1 MFLNFYSYIE
11 SEILLD
17 FNLIYILIYNIMDYF
32 VTSSDLQSIFKNC
45 KIVKYA
51 DLENYKDIYQLM
63 PNRMDFVFLLTESE
77 KNSGHWTLLI
87 RDDNV
92 FEYYDSYGTSPKRI
106 LDYIPNYMNKKLG
119 NDYGEDLGKMI
130 KSIKATDKFIYNK
143 TKFQKEQE
151 GINTCGRWVIA
162 RLSLF
167 LSDDLNLKEFTKLMK
182 TKAKKLKMTNDEF
195 ITFLVTV
202 N

>member
-1 MFLNFYSYIE
+1 
-11 SEILLD
+11 
-17 FNLIYILIYNIMDYF
+17 MDYF
-32 VTSSDLQSIFKNC
+32 VTSTDLQAIFKNC

-51 DLENYKDIYQLM
+51 DFDNYKVIYQLL

-77 KNSGHWTLLI
+77 KNSGHWTLII
-87 RDDNV
+87 RDNNI
-92 FEYYDSYGTSPKRI
+92 FEYYDSYGTSPKNI
-106 LDYIPNYMNKKLG
+106 LDYIPSFKNKQLG
-119 NDYGEDLGKMI
+119 NNYGEDLGKMI
-130 KSIKATDKFIYNK
+130 RSIKPTDKFIYNK
-143 TKFQKEQE
+143 TKFQKEAPN
-151 GINTCGRWVIA
+151 INTCGRWVIA

-182 TKAKKLKMTNDEF
+182 TKAKNLKMTNDQL

>member
-1 MFLNFYSYIE
+1 
-11 SEILLD
+11 
-17 FNLIYILIYNIMDYF
+17 MDLSYF
-32 VTSSDLQSIFKNC
+32 VTSTDLQAIFKNC

-51 DLENYKDIYQLM
+51 DLDQYSDIYQLM

-92 FEYYDSYGTSPKRI
+92 FEYYDSYGTSPKSI
-106 LDYIPNYMNKKLG
+106 LDYIPSFKNKQLG
-119 NDYGEDLGKMI
+119 NNYSEDLGKMI
-130 KSIKATDKFIYNK
+130 RSIKPTDKFIYNK
-143 TKFQKEQE
+143 IKFQKEQE

-182 TKAKKLKMTNDEF
+182 TKAKNLKMTLDEF